1 LGHCLKNLESRK
13 KLDAI
18 IIYNLRNIM
27 QNDIYI
33 KNRKA
38 KFEYELLDELVAG
51 IVLRGT
57 EIKSIRE
64 GQASINE
71 AFCQFK
77 GDELYVINMN
87 IAEYKFGTYANHEPK
102 RERKL
107 LLNRTELKKWQKRVQ
122 EKGLTMVPLALF
134 INDKGLAKVKISL
147 AQGKKLFD
155 KRESLK
161 EKDSK
166 RQLDRLKKMR

>member
-1 LGHCLKNLESRK
+1 
-13 KLDAI
+13 
-18 IIYNLRNIM
+18 M
-27 QNDIYI
+27 QKDIYI

-38 KFEYELLDELVAG
+38 KFEYELLEEYVAG

-57 EIKSIRE
+57 EIKSIRD

-87 IAEYKFGTYANHEPK
+87 IVEYKFGTDANHLPK

-107 LLNRTELKKWQKRVQ
+107 LLQRNELHKWHKKVT
-122 EKGLTMVPLALF
+122 EKGLTIVPTALF
-134 INDKGLAKVKISL
+134 INANGLAKLKIAL
-147 AQGKKLFD
+147 AQGKKLYD
-155 KRESLK
+155 KRENLK
-161 EKDSK
+161 EKENK
-166 RQLDRLKKMR
+166 RQIDRLKKMH

>member
-1 LGHCLKNLESRK
+1 
-13 KLDAI
+13 
-18 IIYNLRNIM
+18 M
-27 QNDIYI
+27 QKDIYI

-38 KFEYELLDELVAG
+38 KFEYELLEEYVAG

-57 EIKSIRE
+57 EIKSIRD

-87 IAEYKFGTYANHEPK
+87 IAEYKFGTDANHLPK

-107 LLNRTELKKWQKRVQ
+107 LLQRNELHKWHKKVT
-122 EKGLTMVPLALF
+122 EKGLTIVPTALF
-134 INDKGLAKVKISL
+134 INANGLAKLKIAL
-147 AQGKKLFD
+147 AQGKKLYD
-155 KRESLK
+155 KRENLK
-161 EKDSK
+161 EKENK
-166 RQLDRLKKMR
+166 RQLDRLKKMH

>member
-1 LGHCLKNLESRK
+1 
-13 KLDAI
+13 
-18 IIYNLRNIM
+18 M
-27 QNDIYI
+27 QKDIYI

-38 KFEYELLDELVAG
+38 KFEYELLEEYVAG

-57 EIKSIRE
+57 EIKSIRD

-87 IAEYKFGTYANHEPK
+87 IAEYKFGTDANHAPK

-107 LLNRTELKKWQKRVQ
+107 LLQRNELHKWHKKVK
-122 EKGLTMVPLALF
+122 EKGLTIVPTALF
-134 INDKGLAKVKISL
+134 INANGLAKIKIAL

-155 KRESLK
+155 KRENLK
-161 EKDSK
+161 EKENK